1 MMSLVNEL
9 IAFAEPLCTKETIV
23 DVRIG
28 LGYTLVELADGR
40 AGLAWTPDKNQA
52 QSCTHMSHAGTL
64 LDFTEKDLLM
74 WLRDDSHLKRALGL
88 ATFNAVNSRVERVF
102 NDQEAIS
109 QLGITETD
117 HVAMVGHFA
126 PLIPRIKKSGC
137 RLEVI
142 ERNKQKEGLEL
153 VDLRENYDPLAQCDV
168 AIITST
174 SIINNSVD
182 TLLATLKNNRSAV
195 MLGPSTPLCPEV
207 FNATRVS
214 QLSGAFVA
222 DVPEVKNIISQG
234 GGTKLL
240 KKHLNFVNHQ
250 A

>member
-1 MMSLVNEL
+1 MSLVDEL
-9 IAFAEPLCTKETIV
+9 IAFAEPLCIKEKIT

-40 AGLAWTPDKNQA
+40 AGLAWTPDKNHV
-52 QSCTHMSHAGTL
+52 QSCTHMGHAGTL
-64 LDFTEKDLLM
+64 QGFTEKDLLM

-117 HVAMVGHFA
+117 HVVMVGHFA

-142 ERNKQKEGLEL
+142 ERNKQKGGLEL
-153 VDLRENYDPLAQCDV
+153 VDLRENYDPLSECDV

-207 FNATRVS
+207 FNTTRVS

-222 DVPEVKNIISQG
+222 DIPKVKNIISQG